1 LVPKT
6 GNIILVQAGEFG
18 SYREALLQLRQL
30 IAASIATLK
39 IQQANYVGL
48 LKGFM
53 VC

>member
-1 LVPKT
+1 ML
-6 GNIILVQAGEFG
+6 LVQAGEFG
-18 SYREALLQLRQL
+18 SYQKALLQLRQL
-30 IAASIATLK
+30 IAASIPSLK

>member
-1 LVPKT
+1 ML
-6 GNIILVQAGEFG
+6 LVQAGEFG
-18 SYREALLQLRQL
+18 SLQEALLQPRQL
-30 IAASIATLK
+30 IAASIASLK